1 MRAFEQAWLL
11 LKAREDEQLMGMG
24 GTYSGGMTVNPR
36 VRSMAGATPEELTMA
51 SLLEEGD
58 ASFPI
63 SGKPT
68 RRNIE
73 RVLPSDVPQL
83 TREQQQAE
91 AARMQAEGLSDELIA
106 QRQAQAMLADTS
118 VADPDTG
125 KPRAL
130 RETYLAE
137 GFQSPGERRADV
149 AGLTGAAKRQLGG
162 GQRGLIMDTSSM
174 TPSQKQNVIDPE
186 TGELGMRRKVRVKRG
201 DVEGITTMGR
211 GRGRKGAFKPRS
223 YEALGENP
231 DKREFKTPEQKQID
245 RDRAMAERLG
255 IDFVEPEES
264 TLVREPRKFKEGLK
278 PGSDAYEARHQQ
290 LEDQEELLHQMYS
303 QPVIDPDTGK
313 LVPNPHLGMAER
325 IMQEITENPEPP
337 TFNPKASMQGADQF
351 QGDRPVF
358 RPSTGQ
364 FLGPQ
369 FDEMGQPKMTSR
381 GAPSMTGISPMDIEE
396 MGRQA
401 MVDGEIDP
409 RIISRYND
417 ALDAAPVTADEKRA
431 VRARQSAEDAGMAYL
446 QERGLPTTSST
457 PAEPVFRTD
466 IDRLKERRAELEEK
480 ARKQR
485 TGYGL

>member
-1 MRAFEQAWLL
+1 MIAFEQAWSL
-11 LKAREDEQLMGMG
+11 LKARPEEQLMAAGE
-24 GTYSGGMTVNPR
+24 YSRGMTINPDAL
-36 VRSMAGATPEELTMA
+36 SMAG
-51 SLLEEGD
+51 GRQ
-58 ASFPI
+58 
-63 SGKPT
+63 GV
-68 RRNIE
+68 E

-83 TREQQQAE
+83 TREQRQAE
-91 AARMQAEGLSDELIA
+91 AARMQAEGLSDEIIA

-130 RETYLAE
+130 RETALAE
-137 GFQSPGERRADV
+137 GFQSPGERKLDV
-149 AGLTGAAKRQLGG
+149 EGLRGAANRMLGG
-162 GQRGLIMDTSSM
+162 GQQGLRMDASSM

-186 TGELGMRRKVRVKRG
+186 TGELGVRRKVRVKRG
-201 DVEGITTMGR
+201 NIEGITTMGR
-211 GRGRKGAFKPRS
+211 GRGRKGAFKPLS
-223 YEALGENP
+223 YAALGENP

-264 TLVREPRKFKEGLK
+264 KLVREPRKFKEGLK

-290 LEDQEELLHQMYS
+290 LEDQEELFTQMYG
-303 QPVIDPDTGK
+303 PE
-313 LVPNPHLGMAER
+313 MAAR

-337 TFNPKASMQGADQF
+337 TFTPRASMQSADQF

-369 FDEMGQPKMTSR
+369 FDEMGKPKMTSR
-381 GAPSMTGISPMDIEE
+381 GAPSMTGITPVDIEE

-409 RIISRYND
+409 AILTRYYD
-417 ALDAAPVTADEKRA
+417 KLDAAPVTVA
-431 VRARQSAEDAGMAYL
+431 
-446 QERGLPTTSST
+446 
-457 PAEPVFRTD
+457 
-466 IDRLKERRAELEEK
+466 ERRSVQDAVEAALADRMANPGK
-480 ARKQR
+480 VR
-485 TGYGL
+485 YGL